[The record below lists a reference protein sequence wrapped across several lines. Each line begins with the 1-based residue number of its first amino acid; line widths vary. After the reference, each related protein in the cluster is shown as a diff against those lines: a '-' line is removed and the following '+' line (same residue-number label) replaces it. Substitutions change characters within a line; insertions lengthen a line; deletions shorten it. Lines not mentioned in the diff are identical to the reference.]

1 MVSTGS
7 MIMMLVNAFLGV
19 AIPVSLV
26 WWVVKKH
33 KARMTTILIGAG
45 TFFIFALVLESL
57 VHMLVLKGPHGAA
70 IQGNVLYYALYG
82 GLMAG
87 LFEETGRFLS
97 MEYLMKRES
106 SDTKAGVS
114 YGIGH
119 GGAEMILVFSLSM
132 GSLLAMSVMINA
144 GKEEMLFSQISADA
158 SGQLVDQLVQLK
170 TGSAGSYLFGLWERF
185 SALILHVSLSILVW
199 AAVRKGGKW
208 LWLFPAAILLH
219 ALVDGVTVILS
230 KSAGTATVELIL
242 TAMAVAV
249 AGLAW
254 LISRKAFPSIQ

>member
-1 MVSTGS
+1 
-7 MIMMLVNAFLGV
+7 
-19 AIPVSLV
+19 
-26 WWVVKKH
+26 
-33 KARMTTILIGAG
+33 
-45 TFFIFALVLESL
+45 
-57 VHMLVLKGPHGAA
+57 
-70 IQGNVLYYALYG
+70 
-82 GLMAG
+82 
-87 LFEETGRFLS
+87 
-97 MEYLMKRES
+97 
-106 SDTKAGVS
+106 
-114 YGIGH
+114 
-119 GGAEMILVFSLSM
+119 
-132 GSLLAMSVMINA
+132 
-144 GKEEMLFSQISADA
+144 MLFSQISADA